1 MINAGAHCTPTQYS
15 KTNTHV
21 LKAAF
26 AVFFYTPIQKGG
38 YLMLD
43 FTPLLEAVI
52 ALAFTLITAFLIPW
66 LKTKYGAET
75 LGKIKS
81 FVEVAVYAAE
91 KAYGAGNGAQKL
103 AYVEKFLAEKKIRL
117 DFNTLKVLVDAEIKK
132 MEQAEHPVIVG
143 ELIDEGD
150 ETEDEPTDETLHPP
164 DEVMVMD

>member
-1 MINAGAHCTPTQYS
+1 M
-15 KTNTHV
+15 V
-21 LKAAF
+21 
-26 AVFFYTPIQKGG
+26 
-38 YLMLD
+38 D

-66 LKTKYGAET
+66 LKTKYGTET
-75 LGKIKS
+75 LNKAKS

-103 AYVEKFLAEKKIRL
+103 AYVEKFLAEKKIKL

-132 MEQAEHPVIVG
+132 LEQAEPPVIVG

-150 ETEDEPTDETLHPP
+150 EAEDEPTGETLHPH
-164 DEVMVMD
+164 DEEDLFMD